1 MKKVN
6 TETLEKMAKDKNI
19 DKNKIETLAN
29 NYKSKSEN
37 ELIEELI
44 KVGKNLEG
52 KEEVVS
58 KIRTVL
64 NDEQK
69 KKLDSI
75 MEKINE
81 NSTPTKKVKKEL
93 EKLLDNKKGTI
104 YID

>member
-58 KIRTVL
+58 KIRNFL

-81 NSTPTKKVKKEL
+81 NSKPTKKVKKRIR
-93 EKLLDNKKGTI
+93 KTSR
-104 YID
+104 

>member
-52 KEEVVS
+52 KEAVVS
-58 KIRTVL
+58 KIRNFL

-81 NSTPTKKVKKEL
+81 NSKPTKKVKKRIR
-93 EKLLDNKKGTI
+93 KTSR
-104 YID
+104 

>member
-58 KIRTVL
+58 KIRNFL

-81 NSTPTKKVKKEL
+81 NSKPKKKVKKRVR
-93 EKLLDNKKGTI
+93 KTSR
-104 YID
+104 

>member
-44 KVGKNLEG
+44 KVGKNLKG

-58 KIRTVL
+58 KIRNFL

-81 NSTPTKKVKKEL
+81 NSKPTKKVKKRIR
-93 EKLLDNKKGTI
+93 KTSR
-104 YID
+104 

>member
-19 DKNKIETLAN
+19 DKNKIENIAN

-58 KIRTVL
+58 KIRNFL

-81 NSTPTKKVKKEL
+81 NSKPNKKVRKKI
-93 EKLLDNKKGTI
+93 KKI
-104 YID
+104 SR